1 MTTAAPIDRCFAL
14 LDRDGAIFIDKI
26 YLPDPKEIEFAP
38 FAIEGLRPLRDT
50 GGRPILLTNH
60 SGIAHGYFSKEN
72 EMLPAAARGVKG
84 VRVAPDFVMAARRA
98 IDYFRGRQTKRR
110 PCM

>member
-1 MTTAAPIDRCFAL
+1 VTAAAPIDR
-14 LDRDGAIFIDKI
+14 DGAVFIDKI
-26 YLPDPKEIEFAP
+26 YLTDPKDIEFAP
-38 FAIEGLRPLRDT
+38 FAIECLRLLRDT

-60 SGIAHGYFSKEN
+60 SGIARGYFSEEN
-72 EMLPAAARGVKG
+72 EMLAAAARGVKS

-98 IDYFRGRQTKRR
+98 IDYFLERQTKRR